1 LTPNTER
8 VSVGMIG
15 AGYIAN
21 LSHLPNLCRNPEA
34 NVKSICDENISLSR
48 ETAARFHIPKVYDQ
62 IDDMLENEDLQL
74 VDICVPPNRHRE
86 VISTSLEH
94 DVNCLV
100 EKPLTLTTS
109 DADDVIA
116 LAKARQRQ
124 LYVIHNYSALP
135 ATLKAKSMIA
145 AGTIGKV
152 RGAQVNHFMIFPP
165 RHLDP
170 NHWCHSL
177 PGDYF
182 SEVGPHLAM
191 LLVEF
196 MGKIDEAHAFATKT
210 SDHEGIKIDELR
222 IVARSGNILGTI
234 DCSMNCPSRIL
245 TADIWG
251 TNGELHVD
259 ADYQAVI
266 YRGPLDS
273 KMNTTTR
280 GVLALKDIFTRITS
294 LAWTSVNVM
303 TGKYQPETT
312 GHRYLI
318 QESLQAIKNEA
329 QYPIDTNLARES
341 VHLLELAFKDLE
353 NNGAS
358 KMPLMDR

>member
-1 LTPNTER
+1 
-8 VSVGMIG
+8 MIG
-15 AGYIAN
+15 AGFIAN
-21 LSHLPNLCRNPEA
+21 FSHLPTLCHSPEA
-34 NVKSICDENISLSR
+34 NVKAICDENIVQCR
-48 ETAARFHIPKVYDQ
+48 ETAERFHIPKVYNKV
-62 IDDMLENEDLQL
+62 DDMLENEDLQL
-74 VDICVPPNRHRE
+74 VDICVPPNRHKD
-86 VISTSLEH
+86 VITVSLQH

-100 EKPLTLTTS
+100 EKPLTLKTS

-116 LAKARQRQ
+116 LAKARQLQ

-135 ATLKAKSMIA
+135 ATLKAKAMLA
-145 AGTIGKV
+145 AGIIGEV

-191 LLVEF
+191 LLVES
-196 MGKIDEAHAFATKT
+196 MGKIDEAHAFATKA
-210 SDHEGIKIDELR
+210 SNHEGVKIDELR
-222 IVARSGNILGTI
+222 IVARSNNVLGTI

-273 KMNTTTR
+273 KMNTRTR
-280 GVLALKDIFTRITS
+280 GVLALKDITTRITA
-294 LAWTSVNVM
+294 LAWTSANVLA
-303 TGKYQPETT
+303 GKYQPETT

-318 QESLQAIKNEA
+318 QKSLQAIKKEG
-329 QYPIDTNLARES
+329 QYPIDTHLARES
-341 VHLLELAFKDLE
+341 VHLLELAFQDLE
-353 NNGAS
+353 HNDLRNIS
-358 KMPLMDR
+358 SMMK

>member
-1 LTPNTER
+1 MSHTKR

-21 LSHLPNLCRNPEA
+21 LSHLPNLSPNPEA
-34 NVKSICDENISLSR
+34 NVKAICDENIVQCR
-48 ETAARFHIPKVYDQ
+48 ETAERFHIPKVYDRL
-62 IDDMLENEDLQL
+62 DDMLENEDLQL
-74 VDICVPPNRHRE
+74 VDICVPPNRHKE
-86 VISTSLEH
+86 VITTSLQR
-94 DVNCLV
+94 DVNVLV

-109 DADDVIA
+109 DADEVIA

-124 LYVIHNYSALP
+124 LFVIHNYSALP
-135 ATLKAKSMIA
+135 ATLKAKA
-145 AGTIGKV
+145 LLTAGTIGEV

-182 SEVGPHLAM
+182 AEVGPHLAM

-196 MGKIDEAHAFATKT
+196 IGKIDEAHAFATKA
-210 SDHEGIKIDELR
+210 SDHEGVKIDELR
-222 IVARSGNILGTI
+222 IVARSNKVLGTI

-251 TNGELHVD
+251 TSGELHVD

-266 YRGPLDS
+266 HRGPLDS

-280 GVLALKDIFTRITS
+280 GVLAVKDITTRITS
-294 LAWTSVNVM
+294 LAWTSVNVL

-318 QESLQAIKNEA
+318 QKSLQAIKKEA
-329 QYPIDTNLARES
+329 QYPIDTNLAREA
-341 VHLLELAFKDLE
+341 VHLLELAFRDLE
-353 NNGAS
+353 DNDVS
-358 KMPLMDR
+358 KMPLTMK